1 MSYPLNYP
9 TPQYANIQTFYAPS
23 VLTTRGAIQTW
34 VKPQGASF
42 VWFTLIGGGGGGGTQ
57 DGAQNGGGGGSAA
70 VTNCLMPAFL
80 IPDSLQIFVGR
91 GGLADTNGTA
101 TIIRYTSK
109 ASYDLISAN
118 PGQGGVAGGVGVGG
132 TASTSNYF
140 SAAGFFQSVAG
151 QQGALSASI
160 SNSVTTFLG
169 GGTTQG
175 FNVLGNYGYTAP
187 GGSAAGFFQMQPI
200 IVGLGSSKDTVGTG
214 RVNGN
219 GIGCGG
225 GGSNVSGSNT
235 AGTNGGNGL
244 VVIISW

>member
-9 TPQYANIQTFYAPS
+9 TPQYANVQIFNAGQTPATQS
-23 VLTTRGAIQTW
+23 W

-42 VWFTLIGGGGGGGTQ
+42 VWFTLIGAGGAGGST
-57 DGAQNGGGGGSAA
+57 DTIDDGGGGGSGA

-80 IPDSLQIFVGR
+80 IPDELQIQVGNGSTS
-91 GGLADTNGTA
+91 GGGGGTA

-109 ASYDLISAN
+109 STYTLLTANNGSA
-118 PGQGGVAGGVGVGG
+118 GTIGVGG
-132 TASTSNYF
+132 NGGTISNSNYF

-151 QQGALSASI
+151 QNGLVNGAITAST
-160 SNSVTTFLG
+160 TTFLS

-175 FNVLGNYGYTAP
+175 NIVTANYGYSVGTNN
-187 GGSAAGFFQMQPI
+187 AGFFQMQPI
-200 IVGLGSSKDTVGTG
+200 IVGVGSSKDSTSGTTKI
-214 RVNGN
+214 GN

-225 GGSNVSGSNT
+225 GGGTAIANTLGS
-235 AGTNGGNGL
+235 NGGNGL